1 MAENAESQSAGIE
14 DLEAARKAALGR
26 YQADSQRHLD
36 DLMRLTRIPGVSF
49 DGFDPKEVER
59 SAECTKGILEAAGLE
74 NVEIMRIPGT
84 HPYIYGDW
92 LKSPGAPTVLLYAHH
107 DVQPPMREELWRTPA
122 FEPTEKDGRLFAR
135 GIADDKAGV
144 LIHAASVAAWL
155 GTAGALPLNV
165 KVIIEGEEEIGST
178 HLAPFLEKYKNR
190 LNADVV
196 VLTDCSNFDTGLPS
210 LTTTLRGLISM
221 DVTVTAM
228 DHPLHSGMWGG
239 PVPDPIQGL
248 AKILAKL
255 SDENGRVAV
264 PGIWDDVVPPSP
276 AEMEDMRKL
285 GMEDKVFREQAG
297 IEPGVHL
304 FAEGAGL
311 LAKMWR
317 EPSISVNS
325 IQSGGKK
332 IAGNVIMDSAWA
344 RVGLRLVPDMDHVKA
359 MGLLTEFIKA
369 NAPWGLKVEVV
380 PEQGAN
386 PWMTKPDH
394 PVFAVA
400 KKSLGTGYGREAVL
414 IGCGGTIPFVDS
426 FTRVLGDIPALLV
439 GIEDPYTNAHSENES
454 LGIADFHSS
463 VRSQIHFFADL
474 ALAAKADPL
483 FWSGKKKPS

>member
-1 MAENAESQSAGIE
+1 MTLEINLEAKRSAALAHYVTTADKHLE
-14 DLEAARKAALGR
+14 DLK
-26 YQADSQRHLD
+26 
-36 DLMRLTRIPGVSF
+36 RLTRIPGVSF

-59 SAECTKGILEAAGLE
+59 SAECTREILVAAGLE
-74 NVEIMRIPGT
+74 NVEIMRVPGT
-84 HPYIYGDW
+84 HPYVYGDW
-92 LKSPGAPTVLLYAHH
+92 LKKPGAPTLLLYAHH
-107 DVQPPMREELWRTPA
+107 DVQPPLREELWKTPV
-122 FEPTEKDGRLFAR
+122 FEPTEKDGRIYAR

-144 LIHAASVAAWL
+144 LIHAASIAAWL
-155 GTAGALPLNV
+155 ETAGELPLNV

-178 HLAPFLEKYKNR
+178 HLAAFLEKYKSR
-190 LNADVV
+190 LEADCV

-210 LTTTLRGLISM
+210 LTTTLRGLITM
-221 DVTVTAM
+221 EVTVTGL

-239 PVPDPIQGL
+239 PIPDPVQGL

-255 SDENGRVAV
+255 TDDAGRVAV
-264 PGIWDDVVPPSP
+264 PGLLEDVLAPS
-276 AEMEDMRKL
+276 ASEVEDMRKL
-285 GMEDKVFREQAG
+285 GLTDEVFREQAG
-297 IEPGVHL
+297 IESGVKL
-304 FAEGAGL
+304 FSSGPGL

-317 EPSISVNS
+317 EPAISVNS

-344 RVGLRLVPDMDHVKA
+344 RIGLRLVPNMHHAKA
-359 MGLLTEFIKA
+359 MKLLTDFIRD
-369 NAPWGLKVEVV
+369 NCPWGLKVEIS

-386 PWMTKPDH
+386 PWMTTSEH

-400 KKSLGTGYGREAVL
+400 KKSLSLGYGKEAVF

-474 ALAAKADPL
+474 AESVRKNPGL
-483 FWSGKKKPS
+483 FNMDTSRN

>member
-1 MAENAESQSAGIE
+1 MAEPGTGGWESGR
-14 DLEAARKAALGR
+14 EAALARYEADKAKHL
-26 YQADSQRHLD
+26 ADLI
-36 DLMRLTRIPGVSF
+36 RLTKIPSVSF
-49 DGFDPKEVER
+49 DGFDPREVER
-59 SAECTKGILEAAGLE
+59 SAECAKGILEAAGFE
-74 NVEIMRIPGT
+74 HVEIMRVPGT
-84 HPYIYGDW
+84 HPYVYGDW
-92 LKSPGAPTVLLYAHH
+92 LKRPGAPTVLLYAHH
-107 DVQPPMREELWRTPA
+107 DVQPPLREELWKTPP
-122 FEPTEKDGRLFAR
+122 FEAVEKDGRLFAR

-144 LIHAASVAAWL
+144 IIHAASVAAWL
-155 GTAGALPLNV
+155 RTSGSLPVNV

-178 HLAPFLEKYKNR
+178 HLGAFLEKYRDR
-190 LNADVV
+190 LRADCV

-221 DVTVTAM
+221 DVTVTAL

-239 PVPDPIQGL
+239 PVPDPVQGL

-255 SDENGRVAV
+255 SDESGRVAV
-264 PGIWDDVVPPSP
+264 PGIWDDVVPPSA

-285 GMEDKVFREQAG
+285 GMQDGVFREQAG
-297 IEPGVHL
+297 IGPGVEL
-304 FAEGAGL
+304 FAKGSGL

-317 EPSISVNS
+317 EPSIAVNS
-325 IQSGGKK
+325 IQAGGKK

-344 RVGLRLVPDMDHVKA
+344 RVGLRLVPDMQHAKA
-359 MGLLTEFIKA
+359 MRLLTDFIRA
-369 NAPWGLKVEVV
+369 NCPWGLKVEVV
-380 PEQGAN
+380 PEQGTN

-400 KKSLGTGYGREAVL
+400 KKSLGRGYGREAVL

-454 LGIADFHSS
+454 LGLADFHSS

-474 ALAAKADPL
+474 AAASEADPG
-483 FWSGKKKPS
+483 FWAGKKKKTPAV